1 MEQMAVILDFAYL
14 AVLGDQ
20 KHQIFEG
27 LANTCDLIGGEEGK
41 GIQSHK
47 NVLSMI
53 YIIRSGHSRYAF
65 TTAKN

>member
-41 GIQSHK
+41 GI
-47 NVLSMI
+47 
-53 YIIRSGHSRYAF
+53 
-65 TTAKN
+65 